1 MYDVVCSGTYDA
13 IFCWRTF
20 QLKYCLGIYLIV
32 LAVLYAD
39 KYSNIGWL
47 IGVTLGPHF
56 VWITNPIWES
66 KFAFEY
72 LEVEYLFEAMIFK
85 ALKII
90 AQRKKI
96 ENL

>member
-1 MYDVVCSGTYDA
+1 MYVVCSGTYDA

-47 IGVTLGPHF
+47 IGATLGPHY
-56 VWITNPIWES
+56 V
-66 KFAFEY
+66 
-72 LEVEYLFEAMIFK
+72 
-85 ALKII
+85 
-90 AQRKKI
+90 
-96 ENL
+96 